1 MAVPNP
7 FEQLGLT
14 MEATPEQV
22 RARFLELANI
32 HHPDHGGDSQAFQTM
47 KSAYDLALEFAQKP
61 KPCLG
66 CRGSKVQ
73 VVKNGFTTFKKMCPV
88 CKGSGQRPMNTE
100 ASDTSK

>member
-1 MAVPNP
+1 MPVPNP

-22 RARFLELANI
+22 RARFLTLAKI
-32 HHPDHGGDSQAFQTM
+32 HHPDAGGDALAFQ
-47 KSAYDLALEFAQKP
+47 ALHQAHDQALEFALRP

-73 VVKNGFTTFKKMCPV
+73 IIKNGFSTFKKMCPV

-100 ASDTSK
+100 GPAT